1 MALVGG
7 MPGWSGPGR
16 GAAAQVRA
24 TGRVAMD
31 DAVILA
37 ELLCARLTHD
47 LSGPLGT
54 IAAAVELMGDPDA
67 ETRREALG
75 LAGQASAEM
84 ARRLKYLRA
93 AWGPGGEPHSVA
105 SIARLAEGVLGGGR
119 AGLDISRVSGPDQP
133 LDGFGRVL
141 MNALL
146 VAGEA
151 LPRGGT
157 ILCAGDAEGQI
168 ALQPTGDAA
177 AWPAGLAGLIA
188 DGDPLA
194 QAAEAGPR
202 GIAAPMMM
210 ALARR
215 ERVAVTLLMGAGVPL
230 LSLARGG
237 APA

>member
-1 MALVGG
+1 
-7 MPGWSGPGR
+7 
-16 GAAAQVRA
+16 
-24 TGRVAMD
+24 MD

-37 ELLCARLTHD
+37 ELLCARLAHD

-54 IAAAVELMGDPDA
+54 MAAAVELLGDQDA
-67 ETRREALG
+67 ETRKEALG
-75 LAGQASAEM
+75 LAGEATTEM

-93 AWGPGGEPHSVA
+93 AWGTGTEAHSVA
-105 SIARLAEGVLGGGR
+105 SIARLAGGVLGGGR
-119 AGLDISRVSGPDQP
+119 AGLDISRVAGPDRP

-168 ALQPTGDAA
+168 ALQPIGEAA
-177 AWPAGLAGLIA
+177 AWPSGLAGLIA
-188 DGDPLA
+188 GGDLLA
-194 QAAEAGPR
+194 AAAEGGPR

-215 ERVAVTLLMGAGVPL
+215 EGATVTLLMGAGVPL
-230 LSLARGG
+230 LSLARGA
-237 APA
+237 APG